1 MVTSKARRLAPRL
14 ATPADLRQFRHFDC
28 GDEDYQRSLVRFLLD
43 DALDQA
49 AHRYSTTYL
58 FYDES
63 SRPLAFVT
71 LACSALDPFDIDSGH
86 DNIPV
91 LMIEVLAVDRAS
103 QQRGVGSE
111 IMAWIRRKADSM
123 GIGCRYLA
131 LYCDERNAR
140 AQEFYRRQGF
150 FETDITVLNGAERLW
165 LCPL

>member
-1 MVTSKARRLAPRL
+1 MVTSKARRLTPRR
-14 ATPADLRQFRHFDC
+14 ATPADLQQFSHFDC
-28 GDEDYQRSLVRFLLD
+28 GDEDYQRSLVSFLLH

-58 FYDES
+58 FYDDA

-71 LACSALDPFDIDSGH
+71 LACSALDPWDIDDGH

-91 LMIEVLAVDRAS
+91 LMIEVLAVDRS
-103 QQRGVGSE
+103 NQHHGVGSE
-111 IMAWIRRKADSM
+111 IMAWIRRKVDAM

-131 LYCDERNAR
+131 LYCDERNTR

-150 FETDITVLNGAERLW
+150 FDTEITDLRSGERLW